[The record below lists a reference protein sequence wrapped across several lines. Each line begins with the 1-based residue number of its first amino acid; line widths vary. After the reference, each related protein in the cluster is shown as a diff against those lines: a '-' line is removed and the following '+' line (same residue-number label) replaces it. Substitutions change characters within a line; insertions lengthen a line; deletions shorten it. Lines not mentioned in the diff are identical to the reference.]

1 MDIKTKTNRGKILSP
16 KAFKVLLIILASI
29 IIFFIAS
36 FIGFKLKYSNIFYGH
51 TYVNGIE
58 ISNMNIE
65 EASKAISMALD
76 NEIFVIKNN
85 NKKIY
90 EYSLK
95 DDFGLTYELK
105 ESLTKIKSLE
115 DDLGIITKLFTKKS
129 YHLDNLKVNEEKFKE
144 QISGSKFY
152 HEGNS
157 DITKDA
163 DIEFSEDEKRFVIKK
178 EHQGTNIN
186 LDDFYKSAK
195 ALIASGVFEIDLS
208 SGKYYEK
215 PKVLS
220 DNEALIKKNNSL
232 NEFLGAAITY
242 QVPDGEFTCDP
253 LTYYKWLKYDED
265 HGVSID
271 STEVEKYVQELAY
284 SYNTYGNSKSFKTTK
299 RGEIKVPGGNFGYI
313 INKNEEAAE
322 LTKNITN
329 KEKVTR
335 EPIYSQKEFS
345 TNNGIGNTYV
355 EIDLTNQQV
364 YFYKD
369 GTMVLSSGCVTGN
382 PNKGNA
388 TPPGIYRIYNKQSP
402 SILRGQIDPKTGKR
416 EYETPVTYWIPFN
429 GGIGLHDANWQSAFG
444 GERYLSNGSH
454 GCVNLPE
461 SIAAT
466 IYSRVNIG
474 TPVILYK

>member
-1 MDIKTKTNRGKILSP
+1 MDIKTRTSEGKILSP
-16 KAFKVLLIILASI
+16 KTLKVLLIILASI
-29 IIFFIAS
+29 IVFFIAFFVS
-36 FIGFKLKYSNIFYGH
+36 FKLKYADTFYGH

-58 ISNMNIE
+58 ISNMNIQ
-65 EASKAISMALD
+65 EASKAISKVLD
-76 NEIFVIKNN
+76 NKTFVIKD
-85 NKKIY
+85 NKNIY

-95 DDFGLTYELK
+95 NDFGLTYELQDT
-105 ESLTKIKSLE
+105 LTEIKSQE
-115 DDLGIITKLFTKKS
+115 DDLGLITKLFTTKNF
-129 YHLDNLKVNEEKFKE
+129 HLDTLRIDDKKFKDKISTSE
-144 QISGSKFY
+144 FYRSGS
-152 HEGNS
+152 S

-163 DIEFSEDEKRFVIKK
+163 EIEFSESEKRFVIKK
-178 EHQGTNIN
+178 EHQGTNLV

-195 ALIASGVFEIDLS
+195 ALIEDNIFEIDLS

-215 PKVLS
+215 PKILR
-220 DNEALIKKNNSL
+220 DNEALNKKNNSL
-232 NEFLGAAITY
+232 NEFLGAVITY
-242 QVPDGEFTCDP
+242 QVPDGEISCGP

-265 HGVSID
+265 NGVSID
-271 STEVEKYVQELAY
+271 SLEVEKYVQELAY

-313 INKNEEAAE
+313 INKSEEAAE

-329 KEKVTR
+329 KETVTR
-335 EPIYSQKEFS
+335 EPVYSQREFS
-345 TNNGIGNTYV
+345 ANNGIGNTYV
-355 EIDLTNQQV
+355 EIDLTNQQI
-364 YFYKD
+364 YFYKN

-388 TPPGIYRIYNKQSP
+388 TPAGIYRIYNKQSP
-402 SILRGQIDPKTGKR
+402 SILRGQIDPNTGKR
-416 EYETPVTYWIPFN
+416 EYETPVTYWMPFN
-429 GGIGLHDANWQSAFG
+429 GGIGLHDANWQSSFG

-461 SIAAT
+461 SVAAT